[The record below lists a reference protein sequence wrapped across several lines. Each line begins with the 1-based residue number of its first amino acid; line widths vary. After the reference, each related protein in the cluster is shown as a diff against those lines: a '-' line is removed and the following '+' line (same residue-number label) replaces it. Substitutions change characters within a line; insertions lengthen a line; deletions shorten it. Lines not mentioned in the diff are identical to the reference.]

1 MEYHF
6 SKFLKRGS
14 IICIVIGAIAIAY
27 GFWTMPKTV
36 EQAQEKA
43 AAAHHGHGSSSDDSH
58 HGSSD
63 NQIHDNDYLK
73 FPQDLEI
80 SSDSHDDVLHH
91 SDGGSESIL
100 QDSIQ
105 DHSHQGDEQHE
116 NIEHSFVGSIDHQ
129 KTDYHQYALDKKSH
143 EKHGKNLLHQF
154 QNKPWAAVYVAALFF
169 FFIALG
175 TLAFYAVQ
183 RASQAGWPIVLYRV
197 MESISAYVIPGG
209 IIVFIIL
216 LFSVFG
222 ANHLFV
228 WMDPKVVEHDVII
241 QNKTWYLNINGFIL
255 RSLVILI
262 GWGLY
267 RTYSRRFSLKQDE
280 DYTSGIHY
288 HKKNFRLSA
297 GFLVFYILSVSVMSW
312 DWLMSIDPH
321 WFSTLFGW
329 YVFASMFVSGITV
342 IAIITIY
349 LKSKGYLDFVNSS
362 HIHDLAKFMFGI
374 SIFWTYL
381 WFSQYMLIWYSNIPE
396 EVTYFISR
404 FEDYQLPFLSLLVLN
419 FAFPVLVLMNTDF
432 KRINYIVVVTG
443 IVIVIGHYMDVFNMV
458 MPGTVGDQWS
468 LGFVEIGAF
477 VFFLGLFVLTV
488 FQSLGAASLLAKKD
502 PFVEESKRFHY

>member
-1 MEYHF
+1 MDYRF
-6 SKFLKRGS
+6 SKHLKRGS
-14 IICIVIGAIAIAY
+14 IICILIGAIAIAY
-27 GFWTMPKTV
+27 GFWTTPKTV
-36 EQAQEKA
+36 EQAQKKVA
-43 AAAHHGHGSSSDDSH
+43 SSHHHGHGST
-58 HGSSD
+58 
-63 NQIHDNDYLK
+63 
-73 FPQDLEI
+73 
-80 SSDSHDDVLHH
+80 SHDDQIHVDQNH
-91 SDGGSESIL
+91 SDD
-100 QDSIQ
+100 DSY
-105 DHSHQGDEQHE
+105 QHA
-116 NIEHSFVGSIDHQ
+116 
-129 KTDYHQYALDKKSH
+129 TDK
-143 EKHGKNLLHQF
+143 EKHDKHGEHVLHQF
-154 QNKPWAAVYVAALFF
+154 QNKPWAAVYVSALFF

-175 TLAFYAVQ
+175 ALAFYAVQ

-209 IIVFIIL
+209 MIVFLIL
-216 LFSVFG
+216 LFSVLG
-222 ANHLFV
+222 ANHMFV
-228 WMDPKVVEHDVII
+228 WTDPKVVAYDVII
-241 QNKTWYLNINGFIL
+241 QNKSWYLNINGFIV
-255 RSLVILI
+255 RSLVILL

-267 RTYSRRFSLKQDE
+267 RTLVRRFSLKQDE
-280 DYTSGIHY
+280 DTALAVNY
-288 HKKNFRLSA
+288 HKKNFKLSA

-342 IAIITIY
+342 IAMTTIY

-404 FEDYQLPFLSLLVLN
+404 FEDYQLPFLSLLVFN
-419 FAFPVLVLMNTDF
+419 FLFPVLILMNTDF
-432 KRINYIVVVTG
+432 KRTNYIVIVTG
-443 IVIVIGHYMDVFNMV
+443 IIIVIGHYLDVFHMV

-477 VFFLGLFVLTV
+477 VFFFGLFILIV
-488 FQSLGAASLLAKKD
+488 FRSLEKAPLLAQND
-502 PFVEESKRFHY
+502 PFIEESKRFHY